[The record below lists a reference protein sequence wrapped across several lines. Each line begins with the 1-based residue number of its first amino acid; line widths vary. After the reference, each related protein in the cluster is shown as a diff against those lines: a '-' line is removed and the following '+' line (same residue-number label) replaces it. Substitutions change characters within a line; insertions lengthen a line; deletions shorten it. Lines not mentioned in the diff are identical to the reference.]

1 VFQFGVVLRAGNLI
15 VMHRLRLLVA
25 VLAIFTVLGVGPAFA
40 QSTDGPAVVV
50 QEDAALP
57 AEEAWTFRFLIPA
70 LMGAT
75 ALAVAGVVIGY
86 GVRVRGR
93 YRVVE

>member
-1 VFQFGVVLRAGNLI
+1 
-15 VMHRLRLLVA
+15 
-25 VLAIFTVLGVGPAFA
+25 
-40 QSTDGPAVVV
+40 
-50 QEDAALP
+50 
-57 AEEAWTFRFLIPA
+57 